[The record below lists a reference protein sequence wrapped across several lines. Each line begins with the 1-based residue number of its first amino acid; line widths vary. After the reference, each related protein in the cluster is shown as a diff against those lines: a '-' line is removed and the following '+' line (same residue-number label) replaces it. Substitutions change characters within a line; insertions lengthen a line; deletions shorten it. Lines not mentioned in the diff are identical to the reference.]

1 MLLMVFQD
9 EASAGKRK
17 TQSFNVHNREN
28 DPQMRPKSML
38 VTSGNSEVIDL
49 RRTTGNLH
57 TVSNTR
63 NADFRRSTGNTLEA
77 VTETMTMEVRTEN
90 HESAPDL
97 TSQSLPRKKKKAA
110 PPPPQQKQN
119 LQQTVQVEI
128 EVKPKEVLEESR
140 IEEISDVRVPLK
152 KMHSRNSSD
161 SSGYH
166 ELTLSGAESPEG
178 AKLGNLQT
186 TLDTTSIDSGEH
198 AEQFNGDSGI
208 RDMSPTR
215 RRDKGA
221 DSEGVRSSPE
231 GPVVPGRKKKRA
243 PLPPPGLSGNKGKS
257 VMLSGKGKLFR
268 KHIEPIEKPFL
279 ERGCGNM
286 YENSFNGEKILWMG
300 FI

>member
-1 MLLMVFQD
+1 
-9 EASAGKRK
+9 
-17 TQSFNVHNREN
+17 
-28 DPQMRPKSML
+28 ML

-77 VTETMTMEVRTEN
+77 VTETMAMEVRTEN

-119 LQQTVQVEI
+119 VQQTVQVEI

-221 DSEGVRSSPE
+221 DSEEVRSLPE

-243 PLPPPGLSGNKGKS
+243 PLPPPGLSGTNRGKS
-257 VMLSGKGKLFR
+257 VMLFGKGKLSR

-279 ERGCGNM
+279 ERGCGNIN
-286 YENSFNGEKILWMG
+286 ENAFNGEKFYGWVLYIELHHDKTNK
-300 FI
+300 I